1 MPDPIGDLSFT
12 WPFFAVF
19 LVAYLIGSV
28 PFGLVLTRIAGL
40 GDIRQIGS
48 GNIGATNVLRTG
60 RRSLAAATLLLDGAK
75 GAIPVLLA
83 DYFLF
88 RDQALVAAAGALI
101 GHMLPIWLI
110 GSCKHGIRFALRESL
125 LLGVGLGIML
135 LGKGFVSVAG
145 ALLLVSSTVFAWGG
159 RGVATGLGVLLA
171 INPPV
176 GALACATWL
185 IVALVFRY
193 SSLAAVGAFVAAPV
207 YAAILSNV
215 PVGSTYWSDPQRVEF
230 AVFVALVV
238 LIRHAGNIR
247 RLVTGHEPK
256 IGRQPKI
263 DGDDPEDRP
272 GRPIDGRDR

>member
-19 LVAYLIGSV
+19 FAAYLIGSI
-28 PFGLVLTRIAGL
+28 PFGLLLTRLAGL

-48 GNIGATNVLRTG
+48 GNFGATNVLRTG
-60 RRSLAAATLLLDGAK
+60 RRSLAAATVVLDAAK
-75 GAIPVLLA
+75 GAIPFLLA

-110 GSCKHGIRFALRESL
+110 TSSKHGIRFALREAL

-135 LGKGFVSVAG
+135 LGKGFVSAVG

-159 RGVATGLGVLLA
+159 KGVATGLGILLA

-176 GALACATWL
+176 GVLACATWL
-185 IVALVFRY
+185 IIALVFRY
-193 SSLAAVGAFVAAPV
+193 SSLAGVGAFVAAPV
-207 YAAILSNV
+207 YAAIFSNV
-215 PVGSTYWSDPQRVEF
+215 PIGNTYWSDPQRVEF

-256 IGRQPKI
+256 IGERQDTEGGNAEK
-263 DGDDPEDRP
+263 
-272 GRPIDGRDR
+272 